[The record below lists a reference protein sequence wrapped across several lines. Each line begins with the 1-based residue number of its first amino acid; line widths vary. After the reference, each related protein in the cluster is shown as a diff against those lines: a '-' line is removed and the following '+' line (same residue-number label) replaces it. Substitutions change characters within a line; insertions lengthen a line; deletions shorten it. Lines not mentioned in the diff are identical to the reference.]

1 MSKTNQKYYIVRV
14 ILFEIKNYVHASF
27 TTHPFTTQKAS
38 CSPTNYNIKTKQN
51 TEKHLYIKK
60 ILHHSNVWKNV
71 DITIWTCFQY
81 RWLHL
86 EWVLHQQWMDATN
99 TYILSDRFTSQKL
112 GVCVCTRFC
121 VPWLKKE
128 TNTEQSLENLTPW
141 NQDPTSSLL
150 GNYSKVK
157 RSRGQFLPQ
166 WIHALSPHE
175 SL

>member
-71 DITIWTCFQY
+71 NITIWTRFQY

-112 GVCVCTRFC
+112 VVCVYALLCSMA
-121 VPWLKKE
+121 KE
-128 TNTEQSLENLTPW
+128 GDKHWAKLGKLNTMKSGSHFKLTG
-141 NQDPTSSLL
+141 QLL
-150 GNYSKVK
+150 QG
-157 RSRGQFLPQ
+157 
-166 WIHALSPHE
+166 
-175 SL
+175 